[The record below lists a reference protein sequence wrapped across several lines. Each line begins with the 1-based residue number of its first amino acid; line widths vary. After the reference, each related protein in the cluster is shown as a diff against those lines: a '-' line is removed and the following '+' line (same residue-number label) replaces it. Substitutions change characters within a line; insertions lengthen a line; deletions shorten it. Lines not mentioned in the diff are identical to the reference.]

1 MLSDTKFGPRWPKL
15 APSRPQ
21 GGDKLAQVGPIWVQV
36 GPYWPQVGPSWPQV
50 GPSLPQV
57 DPKTL
62 QNYFKTN
69 PSGSKRRSETEKMQ
83 AISICIFF
91 VKLWESIK
99 SKNVL
104 PTEGGKHIFEN
115 DKNDVHVDCDKMRI
129 RENRKCAPHRRR
141 EALF

>member
-1 MLSDTKFGPRWPKL
+1 MLSDTKFGPRWTKL

-36 GPYWPQVGPSWPQV
+36 GPNWPQVGPNWLQVGPSWPQV
-50 GPSLPQV
+50 GP
-57 DPKTL
+57 KTA
-62 QNYFKTN
+62 QNYFKTI

-104 PTEGGKHIFEN
+104 PTEGGKHFFEGVML
-115 DKNDVHVDCDKMRI
+115 DLHFRCDFLKMI
-129 RENRKCAPHRRR
+129 ENRNCAPHRWR